1 LEAAPAEDE
10 DEEEGL
16 WCVADDVEREREGG
30 ASAFLTPASA
40 FDFDPAG
47 SGPADVVSNAV
58 FVAAPFM
65 AAPPLNNENAPSKST
80 QQNGL
85 RRNPKKSLFLYS
97 FFWRQRK
104 LAGENE

>member
-1 LEAAPAEDE
+1 LEAAAPAEDE
-10 DEEEGL
+10 DDEEEGM

-30 ASAFLTPASA
+30 ASAFLTAGA

-65 AAPPLNNENAPSKST
+65 AAPPLNNQNGASKST
-80 QQNGL
+80 QQMD
-85 RRNPKKSLFLYS
+85 SL
-97 FFWRQRK
+97 Q
-104 LAGENE
+104 